1 MEVFVVDN
9 NSADGSCAMIRENFT
24 EVILIDNHEN
34 VGFSKANNQA
44 MRQARGEYMLIL
56 NPDTVLQE
64 DTLRKTLAFL
74 DSHPDGGALGVRM
87 IDGKGKFL
95 PESKRALP
103 TPWVSFYKI
112 FGLSALFPRSKRFGQ
127 YHLGYLSEN
136 EIHQVDILPGA
147 FMMIRKSVLDRIG
160 LFDETYFMYGE
171 DIDLSYRIRL
181 AGFQN
186 YYYPETTIIHYKGES
201 TKKGSFNYVMMFYQ
215 AMIIFATRY
224 FSQSNARLFAFFIR
238 ISVYFRA
245 AISMVRRVFNRFFMP
260 ALDAVFAFLGFLL
273 INPVW
278 ESYKFGTEGHH
289 PPEFLRIFVPAY
301 ILIWI
306 LSVYFSG
313 GYDQPVKFGRITKGM
328 AYGTIVILVLYSL
341 LPEAYRFSRALIVL
355 GSVWTLAAAL
365 LIRLLFHLLKLTF
378 LKVDLGIRKRVV
390 VVGREDEALRVRDL
404 AERSGHSVQVV
415 GFISPDRDYSST
427 QPYLGSLDQVREIIR
442 INRIDELIFC
452 SKDVSTNEIIGHML
466 TLGSF
471 QTEYKIA
478 PESSDSIIGSNSIN
492 TAGELYVIPIQSVGD
507 PANRRVKR
515 LFDLVT
521 GILILL
527 LSPVFMWFFW
537 PRPWKLIWNSLLVTL
552 GIRSWIGYHPEG
564 VLPGYDLPRI
574 KPGVMTPDQITR
586 SVDTLPAS
594 MLESNLRYA
603 RDYSPMRDFRILLKG
618 IGRLAD

>member
-1 MEVFVVDN
+1 
-9 NSADGSCAMIRENFT
+9 
-24 EVILIDNHEN
+24 
-34 VGFSKANNQA
+34 
-44 MRQARGEYMLIL
+44 
-56 NPDTVLQE
+56 
-64 DTLRKTLAFL
+64 
-74 DSHPDGGALGVRM
+74 M

-112 FGLSALFPRSKRFGQ
+112 FGLSALFPRSRRFGQ
-127 YHLGYLSEN
+127 YHLGYLNEN

-147 FMMIRKSVLDRIG
+147 FMLIRKSVLDQIG

-181 AGFQN
+181 AGFHN
-186 YYYPETTIIHYKGES
+186 FYFPETTIIHYKGES
-201 TKKGSFNYVMMFYQ
+201 TKKGSFNYVLMFYL

-224 FSQSNARLFAFFIR
+224 FSKSNARLFAFFIR

-245 AISMVRRVFNRFFMP
+245 GISMIRRIVNRFLMP
-260 ALDAVFAFLGFLL
+260 ALDALLAFVGFLL

-278 ESYKFGTEGHH
+278 ESYKFGAEGHH

-306 LSVYFSG
+306 VAVYFSG

-341 LPEAYRFSRALIVL
+341 LPEVYRFSRALIVL
-355 GSVWTLAAAL
+355 GSLWTLAVAL
-365 LIRLLFHLLKLTF
+365 IFRLIFHFAKLPF
-378 LKVDLGIRKRVV
+378 IKVDLGIRKRIV
-390 VVGREDEALRVRDL
+390 VVGREDEANRVRNLVD
-404 AERSGHSVQVV
+404 RSGQSVQVV
-415 GFISPDRDYSST
+415 GFINPDRDIST
-427 QPYLGSLDQVREIIR
+427 PYPYLGSLDQISEIIR
-442 INRIDELIFC
+442 INRIDEIIFC
-452 SKDVSTNEIIGHML
+452 SKNLTTNEIIGHML

-478 PESSDSIIGSNSIN
+478 PESTDSIIGSNSIN
-492 TAGELYVIPIQSVGD
+492 TAGDLYVIPIRSVGD
-507 PANRRVKR
+507 PGNRRIKR
-515 LFDLVT
+515 LFDLIT
-521 GILILL
+521 GLALMV
-527 LSPVFMWFFW
+527 LSPVIMWFFW
-537 PRPWKLIWNSLLVTL
+537 PNPLKMPWNSILVTL

-574 KPGVMTPDQITR
+574 RPGILTPEAPGH
-586 SVDTLPAS
+586 LPERTPAL

-603 RDYSPMRDFRILLKG
+603 RDYSLWRDLRILLKG
-618 IGRLAD
+618 IRHIAG